1 MKAAKTVFKGI
12 KGLVASGPGTKKT
25 AAVTNMPRPEGV
37 VRMDKNAG
45 AKKMGAMPMRVNGA
59 PKNPIGTDP
68 KGVKVGIRPE
78 PPVKRDAMDVAKPFG
93 SKK

>member
-25 AAVTNMPRPEGV
+25 VAVTNMPRPEGV

-59 PKNPIGTDP
+59 PKAMQGSGH
-68 KGVKVGIRPE
+68 KGVQVGTRPE